1 MILKNLGSI
10 KAALVLLAGVA
21 FFLCSCAKKAPVKN
35 ETVEEK
41 PPGKSILHVAEE
53 YLSQGELNKALEVL
67 VSCVAEN
74 PHDSRNSACLHK
86 IGEIYLKQGKPQEAL
101 QVLQSIQEKFPEY
114 QDMASVK
121 FLVAL
126 ALRDL
131 EEYENSINLAITWLQ
146 HYPDNPLKPNVYFLL
161 GKNFASLGDN
171 IAALEWLLKAYKV
184 YESTGV
190 EDIGRVET
198 FVTKVIEQSSK
209 EDLKSMAVIAKGTR
223 FAPEIF
229 HKVAFLCLQENDL
242 AGAKEAAMALV
253 MSTADEYWV
262 SLGKE
267 ILERIEEELSVD
279 TTKIGCLLPLSGPF
293 GIFGQEVLKGLELG
307 MGLFSESEEDTAL
320 QLILRDTE
328 GKPELAEVGLGELA
342 KDEKVIAVIGPL
354 RSKSAEVAA
363 TLAEQLGV
371 PLITLTQKDGI
382 TEKGEMIYRNFI
394 SPAREVNRLV
404 RTAIEELALK
414 RFAIL
419 YPDNAYGRYFMK
431 LFWETVE
438 ELGGEVKAVES
449 YATDQTDFADQIR
462 NMTGLNYPR
471 PKYVMEQLREQ
482 RTPEEEE
489 NELDPGEKDPIIDF
503 DAVFI
508 PDYYK
513 RVAMVAPQLV
523 YHDIVDVWLLGA
535 SQWQSPE
542 LIQLSGPYLQGA
554 LFTSGFFSENP
565 DPFVQ
570 NFVKNFQKSFQTVPT
585 ILSANG
591 YDTIRFIRQLLAD
604 SEINTRREFQMAI
617 SEFPGIEGVTGFISF
632 DPGGE
637 VEKEP
642 FVLTIMGRKMVLF
655 H

>member
-508 PDYYK
+508 PAYYK